1 MPTTHL
7 FVFFICFILLMGS
20 LKPSPRPLLSSSS
33 SAAGGDANPSAHDL
47 LVRFGLPRGLL
58 PGNVV
63 NYTVSED
70 GEFSVELATP
80 CYIQFSDLAYYH
92 RAIRGRIS
100 PGLISGVSGIQAKK
114 FLIWVT
120 ISSVAAD
127 EEHSTVRFSNGVITE
142 SLPTADFADVRHC
155 EKWVSSSHSLASDD
169 AA

>member
-7 FVFFICFILLMGS
+7 FVFFICFILLIGS
-20 LKPSPRPLLSSSS
+20 LKPSPRPLISSS

-47 LVRFGLPRGLL
+47 LVRFGLPRGYS
-58 PGNVV
+58 P
-63 NYTVSED
+63 D

-127 EEHSTVRFSNGVITE
+127 EEHSTVQFSNGVITE